1 MKIISNVRRW
11 QFIVCILN
19 PDCFASVPGNIAGPG
34 ASAITTVVKFRI
46 SIVFWLSLPSDA
58 RTGTDLMSVC
68 AASLSINLIKGASDV
83 E

>member
-1 MKIISNVRRW
+1 MKIISKRQAMAIYR
-11 QFIVCILN
+11 LH
-19 PDCFASVPGNIAGPG
+19 PDCFNSVPGNIAGPG

-46 SIVFWLSLPSDA
+46 SRVFWLSLPSDA
-58 RTGTDLMSVC
+58 RTGTDRMSLC